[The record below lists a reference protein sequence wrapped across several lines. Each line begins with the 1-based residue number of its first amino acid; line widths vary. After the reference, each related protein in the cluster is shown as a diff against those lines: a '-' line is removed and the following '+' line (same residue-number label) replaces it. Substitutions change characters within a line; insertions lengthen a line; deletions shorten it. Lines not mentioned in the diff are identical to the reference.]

1 MKNMKKVLGL
11 VLVGAMVVPMA
22 ACGNKASTSTGGSGS
37 KSGKKEAEGK
47 VLNIQCWNDE
57 FANRLA
63 DHYPGYKKN
72 DEKDAT
78 KGGKIGDVEV
88 KFTVTP
94 SKDNAYQNNL
104 DKVLPGNA
112 SAKADNKVDIFLVEA
127 DYAKKYTNSSTEVT
141 EKIKDLGI
149 TDDDI
154 KDQYKYTK
162 DMVTDSK
169 GDLRGLSW
177 QGCPGVLI
185 YNAAIAKQ
193 VLGSDDPD
201 TVQKSV
207 ADWDTFYKTA
217 ETMKASGFKMTATA
231 NDTYRVYD
239 DNKKSAWV
247 DNGKIDIPKSDLEWA
262 DKAKEMFDKGEC
274 TTDDLWSDGWSA
286 GFKAPGDTFCY
297 FGPAWLINFS
307 MGNAPDSDKGDDGSI
322 AFQGG
327 WRATAG
333 PQAFNWGGTWICAAK
348 GTDNKTLVADIMK
361 KLTCDKDIMLDITK
375 KDSDFVNNKPAM
387 EEAAKNGEGFKVL
400 GGQNPLPLF
409 TKNAEKVDF
418 KYADGIYTQGIT
430 EEFQSAMKDYFTG
443 KVDKDAAIDTFYKNV
458 VTKYPELS
466 KK

>member
-11 VLVGAMVVPMA
+11 VLAGAMVVPMA

-127 DYAKKYTNSSTEVT
+127 DYAKKYTNASTEVT

-154 KDQYKYTK
+154 KDQYQYTK

-262 DKAKEMFDKGEC
+262 DKAKEE
-274 TTDDLWSDGWSA
+274 
-286 GFKAPGDTFCY
+286 
-297 FGPAWLINFS
+297 
-307 MGNAPDSDKGDDGSI
+307 
-322 AFQGG
+322 
-327 WRATAG
+327 R
-333 PQAFNWGGTWICAAK
+333 
-348 GTDNKTLVADIMK
+348 
-361 KLTCDKDIMLDITK
+361 
-375 KDSDFVNNKPAM
+375 
-387 EEAAKNGEGFKVL
+387 
-400 GGQNPLPLF
+400 
-409 TKNAEKVDF
+409 
-418 KYADGIYTQGIT
+418 
-430 EEFQSAMKDYFTG
+430 
-443 KVDKDAAIDTFYKNV
+443 
-458 VTKYPELS
+458 
-466 KK
+466 